1 MIQQIIIIS
10 LIITAIHATTWEGM
24 LFHRP
29 ALILGDLLDKLHLSV
44 LRKPLFECLICMGG
58 VYTLAIYP
66 MLYALSWQIVPVMLG
81 VIGMNTLISTQ
92 LCKITD

>member
-29 ALILGDLLDKLHLSV
+29 ALMLGDLLDKLRLSV

-66 MLYALSWQIVPVMLG
+66 MLYGLSWQIVPVMLG

-92 LCKITD
+92 LCKITE